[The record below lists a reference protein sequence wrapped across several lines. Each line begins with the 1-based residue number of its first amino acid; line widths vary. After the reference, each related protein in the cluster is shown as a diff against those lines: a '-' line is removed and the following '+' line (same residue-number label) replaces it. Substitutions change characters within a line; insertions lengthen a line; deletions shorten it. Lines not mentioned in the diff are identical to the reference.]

1 MSLLAPLRHR
11 RTPTMSVDGARQEV
25 NGRRPK
31 RRFCAGFRMPAID
44 SRATFTGGPGPKA
57 AKERTRG
64 DSAERLPRTPLWGFE
79 LRDKCEGWCAEPLAA
94 VDEPGRKQQLGW
106 LVEIIVESCSCGLAS
121 MMGRRICASVVA
133 AGAYPALAEV
143 TASSQD
149 SDRGHDV
156 SILMA
161 VIGPV
166 GR

>member
-1 MSLLAPLRHR
+1 MRTRLIAWRRSVVDRKKLAQFE
-11 RTPTMSVDGARQEV
+11 TY
-25 NGRRPK
+25 
-31 RRFCAGFRMPAID
+31 RFCAGFRMPAID
-44 SRATFTGGPGPKA
+44 SRATFTGGRRPKA

-94 VDEPGRKQQLGW
+94 VDEPGRQQQLGL
-106 LVEIIVESCSCGLAS
+106 LVEIIVESCSCGLGS

>member
-1 MSLLAPLRHR
+1 
-11 RTPTMSVDGARQEV
+11 
-25 NGRRPK
+25 
-31 RRFCAGFRMPAID
+31 MPALD
-44 SRATFTGGPGPKA
+44 SRATFTGGRRPKA

-94 VDEPGRKQQLGW
+94 VDEPGRQQQLGL
-106 LVEIIVESCSCGLAS
+106 LVEIIVESCSCGLGS